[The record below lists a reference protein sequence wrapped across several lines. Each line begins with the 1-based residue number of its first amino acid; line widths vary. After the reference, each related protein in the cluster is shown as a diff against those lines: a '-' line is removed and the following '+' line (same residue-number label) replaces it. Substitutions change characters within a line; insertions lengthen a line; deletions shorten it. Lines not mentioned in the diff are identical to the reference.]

1 MASYDTG
8 RLTAIVKILDHAGTQ
23 LRLAARE
30 QGILVTGPLSCQPA
44 DAQDLSGIT
53 SLLAVVERASGGVR
67 RALAHLRAGDT
78 GQAQLA
84 LEAAGT
90 GPRLDALPLAAL
102 PRPLP
107 GRVTAAL
114 QLMRG
119 ISGFFAADT
128 EEFLVRQLS
137 PAGRVTGR
145 VAAGVG

>member
-8 RLTAIVKILDHAGTQ
+8 RLSAIVKILDQAGTQ

-30 QGILVTGPLSCQPA
+30 QGVQVAGSPSPHLS
-44 DAQDLSGIT
+44 DAQDPSGIA
-53 SLLAVVERASGGVR
+53 SLLCVVERASGGVR
-67 RALAHLRAGDT
+67 RALAHLRAGDL

-119 ISGFFAADT
+119 ISGFFTADT
-128 EEFLVRQLS
+128 EEFLVRQLH
-137 PAGRVTGR
+137 PAGRAV
-145 VAAGVG
+145 AGVR

>member
-8 RLTAIVKILDHAGTQ
+8 RLSAIVKILDQAGAQ

-30 QGILVTGPLSCQPA
+30 QGVQVAGSPSPYLS

-53 SLLAVVERASGGVR
+53 SLLSVVERASGGVR
-67 RALAHLRAGDT
+67 RALAHLRAGDL

-119 ISGFFAADT
+119 ISGFFPADT
-128 EEFLVRQLS
+128 EEFLVRQLR
-137 PAGRVTGR
+137 PAGRAV
-145 VAAGVG
+145 AGVR